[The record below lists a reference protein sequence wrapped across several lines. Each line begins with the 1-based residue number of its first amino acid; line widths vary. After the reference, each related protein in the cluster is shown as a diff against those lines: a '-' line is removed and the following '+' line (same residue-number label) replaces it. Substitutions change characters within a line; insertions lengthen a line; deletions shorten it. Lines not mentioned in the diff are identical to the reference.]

1 MTTVQE
7 KYSKF
12 QYLFNKQFMI
22 FWIFCTLIN
31 IFSHYSRKLPELEM
45 PIVPLMT
52 TLLALF
58 TVSDPD
64 HGGIYGAAQ
73 RGEID

>member
-1 MTTVQE
+1 
-7 KYSKF
+7 
-12 QYLFNKQFMI
+12 MI

-58 TVSDPD
+58 K
-64 HGGIYGAAQ
+64 GIVIRTMA
-73 RGEID
+73 DL